1 MAKVIEDV
9 TEMLA
14 SATLTESGSARW
26 LAPEVIDGAS
36 PTKEADVYSFAMAI
50 LELLT
55 GRHPFPERKR
65 DAAVIRAVIDHV
77 QPKRPNVPRWLTN
90 ELWSLMQ
97 RCWSRVLAS
106 RPTMAMV
113 AVELGQMEEET

>member
-36 PTKEADVYSFAMAI
+36 PTRQADTYSFAMAI

-55 GRHPFPERKR
+55 GHHPFLESRR
-65 DAAVIRAVIDHV
+65 DAAVIRAVINQV
-77 QPKRPNVPRWLTN
+77 QPKRPTDPAVQVWLTD
-90 ELWSLMQ
+90 ELWTLMKL
-97 RCWSRVLAS
+97 CWSRVISS
-106 RPTMAMV
+106 RPSMETIV
-113 AVELGQMEEET
+113 AELREM

>member
-14 SATLTESGSARW
+14 SATLAESGSARW
-26 LAPEVIDGAS
+26 LAPEIMDGAS
-36 PTKEADVYSFAMAI
+36 PTKQADTYSFAMAI

-55 GRHPFPERKR
+55 GQHPFPERKR

-77 QPKRPNVPRWLTN
+77 QPKRPSDVHVQRWLTDK
-90 ELWSLMQ
+90 LWALMQ
-97 RCWSRVLAS
+97 QCWSRVILS
-106 RPTMAMV
+106 RPTM
-113 AVELGQMEEET
+113 ELVSTELQSM

>member
-36 PTKEADVYSFAMAI
+36 PTKEADTYSFAMAI

-55 GRHPFPERKR
+55 GQHPFPERKR
-65 DAAVIRAVIDHV
+65 DAAVIRAVIDHI
-77 QPKRPNVPRWLTN
+77 QPKRPTDPNVQRWLTD
-90 ELWSLMQ
+90 ELWTLMQ
-97 RCWSRVLAS
+97 QCWSRVISS
-106 RPTMAMV
+106 RPTMETIA
-113 AVELGQMEEET
+113 AELQRM

>member
-36 PTKEADVYSFAMAI
+36 PTREADTYSFAMAI

-55 GRHPFPERKR
+55 GHHPFLEWRR
-65 DAAVIRAVIDHV
+65 DAAVIRAVINHL
-77 QPKRPNVPRWLTN
+77 QPKRPTGPVVQLWLTD
-90 ELWSLMQ
+90 ELWILMQ
-97 RCWSRVLAS
+97 QCWSRVASS
-106 RPTMAMV
+106 RPSM
-113 AVELGQMEEET
+113 ELIAAQLEKM